1 MSQKLFIEK
10 TRDIQINAK
19 IGEKPDLPEK
29 VLVKYSNGIK
39 DKLSVEWE
47 SIEPSHIEQQ
57 NTFTITGELKPL
69 RYPNPLIEQRA
80 DPFIYKHIDGYYYFT
95 ASVPEYDR
103 IILRK
108 AKTISELGTAEEKT
122 IWKSHTSGEMA
133 RHIWAPEI
141 HFIDGNWFIYFAAG
155 HSDDK
160 WAIRQY
166 VLKNSSKN
174 PLADNWQEKG
184 KIKMNFESFTLD
196 ATTFTHRQN
205 RYLVWAQK
213 KGGNSNLYIAE
224 MENPW
229 TISGPQ
235 VKIAGPKYNWE
246 TAGFP
251 VNEGPAVIKKGGQ
264 IFITYS
270 ASATDHHYCMGLLSA
285 ETDANLLETNS
296 WHKKSEPVFTSNERT
311 KEYGPGHNSFT
322 VAEDET
328 TDLLVY
334 HSRSYKEIE
343 GNPLYDPNRHTRVQK
358 LFWTDKKEPYFAFP
372 GYTIEGNKKVTATIK
387 II

>member
-246 TAGFP
+246 TEGFP